1 MKKLIAICLAMG
13 MMATAAFAQEKSSEP
28 VTQAQVAKV
37 LVKALGLVSALPAAA
52 SDQQIFTVLMQNG
65 ICPPDGWA
73 GDQVLTKKDL
83 MVLLVQAI
91 GAEDQV
97 DNPEDPASWQAVLVA
112 NGIDM
117 ASLASEDTVMGL
129 ESLPVVVS
137 QDYGATSIDPLV
149 SEDAPAR
156 KGESY
161 NTSVEMAPDSVTVSM
176 PEVVTAITQAKH
188 VKPQPKPTPH

>member
-37 LVKALGLVSALPAAA
+37 LVKALGLVSALPSGA
-52 SDQQIFTVLMQNG
+52 SDQQIFAVLMQNG

-129 ESLPVVVS
+129 ESLPVVVA

-156 KGESY
+156 KSESY

-176 PEVVTAITQAKH
+176 PEVVTVITQAKH

>member
-1 MKKLIAICLAMG
+1 MNFYQRIKRGVFDVIQPSAGATGRRRVVSGIFDGTIMALIVFSVLSVFICTFRIPEWL
-13 MMATAAFAQEKSSEP
+13 FRILIRIEF
-28 VTQAQVAKV
+28 
-37 LVKALGLVSALPAAA
+37 VSII
-52 SDQQIFTVLMQNG
+52 IFTVEYALR
-65 ICPPDGWA
+65 IC
-73 GDQVLTKKDL
+73 
-83 MVLLVQAI
+83 LVQAI